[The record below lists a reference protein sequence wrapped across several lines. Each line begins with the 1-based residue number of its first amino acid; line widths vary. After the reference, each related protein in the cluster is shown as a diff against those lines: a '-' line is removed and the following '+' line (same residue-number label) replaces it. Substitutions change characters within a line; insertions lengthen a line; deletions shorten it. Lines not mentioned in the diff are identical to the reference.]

1 MIYKLEVDAGNTLEA
16 LKNFGVT
23 SIPKINHVFVEAN
36 NPDDAC
42 FKALEKLKDKII
54 ANNISDE
61 IIDFLED
68 DLHNEIKITKLTRV
82 RPHA

>member
-23 SIPKINHVFVEAN
+23 NIPKTNHLFVEAD

>member
-1 MIYKLEVDAGNTLEA
+1 M
-16 LKNFGVT
+16 
-23 SIPKINHVFVEAN
+23 FVEAD

-68 DLHNEIKITKLTRV
+68 DLHNEIKITKLTGV